1 MITQQAQIKIN
12 LPLRLKDFLESKA
25 KKFGVPTAAYVKHL
39 IMNDVK
45 EMEYPEFE
53 PSDRTI
59 RAYKRAMKHKKE
71 GKLIKVTNLDKFFKE
86 L

>member
-1 MITQQAQIKIN
+1 MQ
-12 LPLRLKDFLESKA
+12 LKDFVESRA
-25 KKFGVPTAAYVKHL
+25 KKFGMPTAAYVKHL

-53 PSDRTI
+53 PSERTI
-59 RAYKRAMKHKKE
+59 NAYKKAMKHKKE
-71 GKLIKVTNLDKFFKE
+71 GKLIRVTNLDKFFKE